1 MDNKNPTE
9 KVNKTSQN
17 NLKAVSKYQKKN
29 PEKCRE
35 KCRNYYIRLKQDPE
49 RYQKYL
55 LSRRNYR
62 KNKKLQSESTEINV

>member
-1 MDNKNPTE
+1 MDYKNPTE

-35 KCRNYYIRLKQDPE
+35 KCRNYYNRLKQDPE

-62 KNKKLQSESTEINV
+62 KNKKLQSESSEINV

>member
-1 MDNKNPTE
+1 MDNQNTD
-9 KVNKTSQN
+9 KVNKTSQS

-35 KCRNYYIRLKQDPE
+35 KCRNYYNRLKQDPE

-62 KNKKLQSESTEINV
+62 NNKKLQSESQEINV